1 MKMEILIIVLIVF
14 YIAIFYFLKMRPEKQ
29 RKKEQE
35 EMKRSL
41 NPGDPVTM
49 IDGIVGNVCA
59 VKEKTIVIETG
70 SDRPKIRFRRT
81 AISSVEKLDAGKDSK
96 STPVKK

>member
-1 MKMEILIIVLIVF
+1 MEILIIVLIVF

-41 NPGDPVTM
+41 NPGDRHRDWRRPCSP
-49 IDGIVGNVCA
+49 GICYLGHH
-59 VKEKTIVIETG
+59 E
-70 SDRPKIRFRRT
+70 
-81 AISSVEKLDAGKDSK
+81 
-96 STPVKK
+96 

>member
-1 MKMEILIIVLIVF
+1 MQRREYTLKMEILIIVLIVF

-70 SDRPKIRFRRT
+70 ADRSPGICYLGHH
-81 AISSVEKLDAGKDSK
+81 E
-96 STPVKK
+96 

>member
-70 SDRPKIRFRRT
+70 ADRVRLEYST
-81 AISSVEKLDAGKDSK
+81 WAIMNKGAAVDQAAN
-96 STPVKK
+96 